1 MATDSAVG
9 VNKPPKRPFEWWGRF
24 GLGRKLA
31 VVLALAALISG
42 IATYVV
48 ITSKPPFGPDP
59 NTVLLLLNLDLV
71 LLLLLGAVVARRLV
85 ALWVERRRGMAG
97 ARLHV
102 RFVALFSLL
111 AVTPT
116 IVVAIFSFLFFNFGI
131 QNWFS
136 ETVRTA
142 VMESRAV
149 AYAYL
154 EEHQNVIRADI
165 SAMASD
171 LSREAPSL
179 IGNPQR
185 FNQVVTTQARVRS
198 LSEAMV
204 FDRHGRVLARSSI
217 SFALEFD
224 PVPEWAMAEARSG
237 MIAVLTSD
245 SDDRVRAITQLDDDG
260 SAFLYV
266 GRFID
271 PRVIGHLE
279 RTEKAV
285 AEYSN
290 LEGRRSGIQI
300 TFALVFLVVALL
312 LLLAAVWAALILANR
327 LARPLGGLVEAA
339 ERVRGGDLTVRVDER
354 QSGDEMDT
362 LSRAFN
368 RMTRQLQSQRGE
380 LVEANRQLETRR
392 RFTEMV
398 LAGVSAGVV
407 GLDRNGAVNLPNRSA
422 SVLLGL
428 DLDQWIGADLASAIP
443 EMAELLD
450 AARSGEGRSV
460 EGEVEIQREGR
471 KRTLI
476 VRLAAERAGDDTQ
489 GYVVTFDDITELL
502 SAQRKA
508 AWADVARRIAHEIKN
523 PLTPIQLS
531 AERLK
536 RRYAKEITS
545 DPETFHLCTDTII
558 RQVGD
563 IGRMVDEFSSFA
575 RMPAPVMRMEDV
587 GDLCRQAV
595 FLQRSARPDLRFGL
609 EMPGE
614 GRLPVRCDRHQVTQA
629 LTNLLQNAVDSIDG
643 RDAAGGELPQ
653 GTVEVRLVKDGD
665 TVQIVVEDNGRGLP
679 AEGRERLTEPYVTTR
694 SKGTGLGLA
703 IVKKIME
710 DHGGD
715 LLLDDRAGGG
725 ARITLVIPNPPVAT
739 SATETP
745 LTEPE
750 AAARKADTHAA

>member
-1 MATDSAVG
+1 MAKDSAVG
-9 VNKPPKRPFEWWGRF
+9 VTKPPKRPFDWFVRF
-24 GLGRKLA
+24 RLGRKLA

-116 IVVAIFSFLFFNFGI
+116 IVVAVFSFLFFNFGI

-165 SAMASD
+165 SAMAAD
-171 LSREAPSL
+171 LSRETPTL

-185 FNQVVTTQARVRS
+185 FNQLVATQARVRS

-204 FDRHGRVLARSSI
+204 FDRYGRVLARSSI

-237 MIAVLTSD
+237 MIAVLTSEN
-245 SDDRVRAITQLDDDG
+245 DDRVRAITQLDDHG
-260 SAFLYV
+260 NAFLYV

-279 RTEKAV
+279 RTERAV

-312 LLLAAVWAALILANR
+312 LLLAAVWAALMLANR

-339 ERVRGGDLTVRVDER
+339 ERVRGGDLSVQVDDR

-368 RMTRQLQSQRGE
+368 RMTRQLHSQRGE

-398 LAGVSAGVV
+398 LAGVSAGVI
-407 GLDRNGAVNLPNRSA
+407 GLDRNGAINLPNRSA
-422 SVLLGL
+422 SILLDV
-428 DLDQWIGADLASAIP
+428 DLDQWIGDDLASAIP

-450 AARSGEGRSV
+450 QVRSGDGRSV
-460 EGEVEIQREGR
+460 EGQVEILRDGR

-545 DPETFHLCTDTII
+545 DPQTFDLCTDTII

-575 RMPAPVMRMEDV
+575 RMPAPVMRAEDV
-587 GDLCRQAV
+587 GDICRQAV
-595 FLQRSARPDLRFGL
+595 FLQRSARPDLQFGL
-609 EMPGE
+609 HLPEE
-614 GRLPVRCDRHQVTQA
+614 GRVPVRCDRRQITQA

-643 RDAAGGELPQ
+643 REAADGALPQ
-653 GTVEVRLVKDGD
+653 GKVEVRLIAAGNV
-665 TVQIVVEDNGRGLP
+665 VRIVVEDNGRGLP
-679 AEGRERLTEPYVTTR
+679 KDGRERLTEPYVTTR
-694 SKGTGLGLA
+694 LKGTGLGLA

-715 LLLDDRAGGG
+715 LLLDDGPEGG
-725 ARITLVIPNPPVAT
+725 ARITLVIPNPPA
-739 SATETP
+739 AAPGAETP
-745 LTEPE
+745 LTETD
-750 AAARKADTHAA
+750 AAARKAGTHAA

>member
-1 MATDSAVG
+1 MTTDPALGGDSR
-9 VNKPPKRPFEWWGRF
+9 PKRLLHWLSRI
-24 GLGRKLA
+24 GLARKLA
-31 VVLALAALISG
+31 VALAIAALVSG
-42 IATYVV
+42 ITTYVV

-85 ALWVERRRGMAG
+85 ALWVQRRRGMAG

-111 AVTPT
+111 SVTPT
-116 IVVAIFSFLFFNFGI
+116 IVVAVFSFLFFNFGI

-142 VMESRAV
+142 VVESRAV

-154 EEHQNVIRADI
+154 EEHQNVIRADV
-165 SAMASD
+165 SAMAAD
-171 LSREAPSL
+171 LNRDASLL

-185 FNQVVTTQARVRS
+185 FNQIVATQARVRG
-198 LSEAMV
+198 LGEAMV
-204 FDRHGRVLARSSI
+204 FDRTGRVLARSSI

-224 PVPEWAMAEARSG
+224 PVPEWAMAEARTG
-237 MIAVLTSD
+237 MIAVLTSE
-245 SDDRVRAITQLDDDG
+245 SDDRVRALTRLDEEG
-260 SAFLYV
+260 NAFLYV

-285 AEYSN
+285 AEYRD

-300 TFALVFLVVALL
+300 TFGLLFLVVALL
-312 LLLAAVWAALILANR
+312 LLLAAVWAALMLANR
-327 LARPLGGLVEAA
+327 LARPLGSLVEAA
-339 ERVRGGDLTVRVDER
+339 ERVRGGDLDVRVRER
-354 QSGDEMDT
+354 ENGDEIDT

-368 RMTRQLQSQRGE
+368 RMTRQLHTQRAD
-380 LVEANRQLETRR
+380 LVEANQQLETRR

-407 GLDRNGAVNLPNRSA
+407 GLDREGAVNLPNRSA
-422 SVLLGL
+422 SLLLGI
-428 DLDQWIGADLASAIP
+428 DLDQWIGADLAQAVP
-443 EMAELLD
+443 EMAELLRQVRD
-450 AARSGEGRSV
+450 GDGRSIEGHV
-460 EGEVEIQREGR
+460 ELVRDGR

-476 VRLAAERAGDDTQ
+476 VRLAAEKSGDDTL

-536 RRYAKEITS
+536 RRYAKEVTS
-545 DPETFHLCTDTII
+545 DPETFQLCTDTII

-563 IGRMVDEFSSFA
+563 IGRMVDEFSAFA
-575 RMPAPVMRMEDV
+575 RMPAPVMRQEDL
-587 GDLCRQAV
+587 GDICRQAV

-609 EMPGE
+609 EMPEE
-614 GRLPVRCDRHQVTQA
+614 GRRPVRCDRRQITQA

-643 RDAAGGELPQ
+643 RPEAAERPQ
-653 GTVEVRLVKDGD
+653 GSVEVRLSWDED
-665 TVQIVVEDNGRGLP
+665 AARIVVQDNGRGLP
-679 AEGRERLTEPYVTTR
+679 TEGRDRLTEPYVTTR
-694 SKGTGLGLA
+694 AKGTGLGLA

-715 LLLDDRAGGG
+715 LLLDDRPGGG
-725 ARITLVIPNPPVAT
+725 ARITLVIPHPAVVPVA
-739 SATETP
+739 ETP
-745 LTEPE
+745 LTDVETP
-750 AAARKADTHAA
+750 ARKSGTHGA

>member
-1 MATDSAVG
+1 MDSESAVG
-9 VNKPPKRPFEWWGRF
+9 GESIPNRLLRWLSRI
-24 GLGRKLA
+24 GLARKLA
-31 VVLALAALISG
+31 VALAIAALISG
-42 IATYVV
+42 ITTYVV

-59 NTVLLLLNLDLV
+59 DTVLLLLNLDLV

-85 ALWVERRRGMAG
+85 ALWVQRRRGMAG

-111 AVTPT
+111 SVTPT
-116 IVVAIFSFLFFNFGI
+116 IVIAVFSFLFFNFGI

-142 VMESRAV
+142 VVESRAV

-154 EEHQNVIRADI
+154 EEHQNVIRADV
-165 SAMASD
+165 SAMAAD
-171 LSREAPSL
+171 LTRDSSL
-179 IGNPQR
+179 FIGNPQR
-185 FNQVVTTQARVRS
+185 FNQIVATQARVRG

-204 FDRHGRVLARSSI
+204 FDRSGRVLARSSI

-224 PVPEWAMAEARSG
+224 PIPEWAMAEARSG
-237 MIAVLTSD
+237 MIAVLTSE
-245 SDDRVRAITQLDDDG
+245 SDDRVRALTRLDEDG
-260 SAFLYV
+260 NAFLYV

-285 AEYSN
+285 AEYRD

-300 TFALVFLVVALL
+300 TFGLLFLVVALL
-312 LLLAAVWAALILANR
+312 LLLAAVWAALMLANR
-327 LARPLGGLVEAA
+327 LARPLGSLVEAA
-339 ERVRGGDLTVRVDER
+339 ERVRAGDLGVRVTER
-354 QSGDEMDT
+354 ENGDEIDT

-380 LVEANRQLETRR
+380 LVEANQQLEVRR

-398 LAGVSAGVV
+398 LSGVSAGVI
-407 GLDRNGAVNLPNRSA
+407 GLDRDGAINLPNRSA
-422 SVLLGL
+422 SLLLGI
-428 DLDQWIGADLASAIP
+428 DLDGWLGADLAQAVP
-443 EMAELLD
+443 EMAELLVQVREAD
-450 AARSGEGRSV
+450 GRSIEGQV
-460 EGEVEIQREGR
+460 ELLRDGR

-476 VRLAAERAGDDTQ
+476 VRLAAEKAGEETL
-489 GYVVTFDDITELL
+489 GYVVTFDDISELL

-545 DPETFHLCTDTII
+545 DPETFQLCTDTII

-575 RMPAPVMRMEDV
+575 RMPAPVMRQEDL
-587 GDLCRQAV
+587 GDICRQAV
-595 FLQRSARPDLRFGL
+595 FLQRSARPDIRFGL
-609 EMPGE
+609 EMPDA
-614 GRLPVRCDRHQVTQA
+614 GRQSVRCDRRQIAQA

-643 RDAAGGELPQ
+643 RPDGTAGEAGF
-653 GTVEVRLVKDGD
+653 VDVRLVWDESG
-665 TVQIVVEDNGRGLP
+665 VRIVVEDNGRGLP
-679 AEGRERLTEPYVTTR
+679 SEGRERLAEPYVTTR
-694 SKGTGLGLA
+694 AKGTGLGLA

-715 LLLDDRAGGG
+715 LVLGDRQGGG
-725 ARITLVIPNPPVAT
+725 ACVELVIPHPAAV
-739 SATETP
+739 SAQPETP
-745 LTEPE
+745 LTDPGT
-750 AAARKADTHAA
+750 AMRKSGTHGA